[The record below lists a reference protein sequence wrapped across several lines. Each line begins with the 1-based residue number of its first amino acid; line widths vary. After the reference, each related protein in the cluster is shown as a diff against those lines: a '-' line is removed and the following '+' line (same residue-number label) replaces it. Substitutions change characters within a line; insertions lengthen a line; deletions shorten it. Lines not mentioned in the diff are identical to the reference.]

1 MRPLAV
7 ALLVALAVP
16 VSAADKDEENVK
28 DVSLAFLKAVKAKDL
43 DAVLKTVDVPF
54 ILDGKAEPI
63 TKSEELKDAL
73 KPFLEKV
80 EPERVPTELGTLLD
94 STAFRKKFEDRGLN
108 KEREKQLADIE
119 TVLGKTGYVVMIV
132 RDGKERGGLLV
143 RIKDGRAKVVGVPK

>member
-7 ALLVALAVP
+7 ALLVALAAP
-16 VSAADKDEENVK
+16 VSAADKDEEK
-28 DVSLAFLKAVKAKDL
+28 AKEATLAFLKAVKAKDL

-80 EPERVPTELGTLLD
+80 KPEKVPTELGALLD
-94 STAFRKKFEDRGLN
+94 GPAFRKKFEGKE
-108 KEREKQLADIE
+108 KEREKQLTDVE
-119 TVLGKTGYVVMIV
+119 KVLGKTGYVVMLV
-132 RDGKERGGLLV
+132 KDGQERGGILV
-143 RIKDGRAKVVGVPK
+143 RIKDGRAKVVGIPK